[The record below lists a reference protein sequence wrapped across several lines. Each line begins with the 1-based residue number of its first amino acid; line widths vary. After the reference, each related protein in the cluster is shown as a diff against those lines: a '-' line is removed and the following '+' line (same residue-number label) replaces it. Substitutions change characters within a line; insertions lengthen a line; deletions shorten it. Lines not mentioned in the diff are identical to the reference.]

1 MKCSIPPTG
10 YRAFGVSVGASG
22 FEPPTSWSRTRRAN
36 RAALR
41 PEAGPRNLEAD
52 QPERK
57 PGRALAARTAGPYF
71 HSTSSMT
78 PDAVVRSRRYRPIAV
93 CAIGALAVLQGGW
106 ACRQAAPAMPSP
118 PQVTV
123 LTIAPET
130 VSARFEFVGQAAAS
144 RRVEV
149 RAQVAGVIVARP
161 YAEGTDVPKGALL
174 FQIDSTTYDAAYRS
188 ARAQLADAAARLANA
203 ERNWTRLKALLGSR
217 AVAQKDVDDAE
228 TASDQARA
236 AVQAAQAAVDRAKKD
251 HDDTFIR
258 AEIAGR
264 AGRALLDLGARVTG
278 PSDLLTT
285 VEQID
290 PVYVNFSPS
299 DQEVLRWRQDIAT
312 RRLLVPARVF
322 AVQVTLSDGSL
333 FPGTGQLNFV
343 DLALQPATGTLS
355 LRAEFRNPRH
365 VLLPGQFVRLHFVGL
380 KRPDAI
386 LVPQRA
392 VQRGL
397 AGAFVY
403 VLGDSNRVTVR
414 DVVATSWERR
424 GWLIDQGLRAGDR
437 VVVDGIQKVAPG
449 QLATPVAYRPAVDSS
464 AGGVADSA
472 VIAAPSAPPK
482 IKVGP

>member
-1 MKCSIPPTG
+1 MLTD
-10 YRAFGVSVGASG
+10 AAV
-22 FEPPTSWSRTRRAN
+22 RTRR
-36 RAALR
+36 
-41 PEAGPRNLEAD
+41 
-52 QPERK
+52 
-57 PGRALAARTAGPYF
+57 
-71 HSTSSMT
+71 
-78 PDAVVRSRRYRPIAV
+78 SRRTAV
-93 CAIGALAVLQGGW
+93 CAVGAAALLQGGW
-106 ACRQAAPAMPSP
+106 ACRRAATAAPP
-118 PQVTV
+118 PPEVTV
-123 LTIAPET
+123 LTVAPET

-203 ERNWTRLKALLGSR
+203 DRNSARLKALLGSR

-251 HDDTFIR
+251 YDDTFVR

-285 VEQID
+285 VEQVD

-299 DQEVLRWRQDIAT
+299 DQEVLRWRRDIAT
-312 RRLLVPARVF
+312 RRLLVPARVLT
-322 AVQVTLSDGSL
+322 VQVTLADGSV
-333 FPGTGQLNFV
+333 FPGTGQLNFI
-343 DLALQPATGTLS
+343 DLALQPLTGTLS
-355 LRAEFRNPRH
+355 LRAEFRNPQH
-365 VLLPGQFVRLHFVGL
+365 VLLPGQFVRLRFVGL
-380 KRPDAI
+380 KRPNAI

-392 VQRGL
+392 VQQGL
-397 AGAFVY
+397 DGAFVY
-403 VLGDSNRVTVR
+403 VVEDSNKVAARH
-414 DVVATSWERR
+414 VVATSWDQ
-424 GWLIDQGLRAGDR
+424 GSWLIEQGLRAGDR
-437 VVVDGIQKVAPG
+437 VVVGGVQKVAPG
-449 QLATPVAYRPAVDSS
+449 QRAAPVAYRPAVDSS
-464 AGGVADSA
+464 AAGVRDSA
-472 VIAAPSAPPK
+472 LIAAPSAPPK

>member
-1 MKCSIPPTG
+1 
-10 YRAFGVSVGASG
+10 
-22 FEPPTSWSRTRRAN
+22 
-36 RAALR
+36 
-41 PEAGPRNLEAD
+41 
-52 QPERK
+52 
-57 PGRALAARTAGPYF
+57 
-71 HSTSSMT
+71 MT
-78 PDAVVRSRRYRPIAV
+78 PDTVVRSRRYRPIAV
-93 CAIGALAVLQGGW
+93 CAFGAVALIQGDW
-106 ACRQAAPAMPSP
+106 ACRQAAPAAPPP
-118 PQVTV
+118 PQVSV

-174 FQIDSTTYDAAYRS
+174 FRIDSTTYDAAYRS
-188 ARAQLADAAARLANA
+188 AQAQLADAA
-203 ERNWTRLKALLGSR
+203 
-217 AVAQKDVDDAE
+217 E
-228 TASDQARA
+228 TALDQARA
-236 AVQAAQAAVDRAKKD
+236 ALQAAQAAVDRAKKD
-251 HDDTFIR
+251 YDDTFIR

-264 AGRALLDLGARVTG
+264 AGRGLLDLGARVTG

-312 RRLLVPARVF
+312 RRLLVPARVL

-343 DLALQPATGTLS
+343 DLALQPTTGTLS

-365 VLLPGQFVRLHFVGL
+365 VLLPGQFVRLRFVGL

-403 VLGDSNRVTVR
+403 VLVDSNRVAVQ
-414 DVVATSWERR
+414 DVVATSWEH
-424 GWLIDQGLRAGDR
+424 GAWLIERGLRAGDR
-437 VVVDGIQKVAPG
+437 VVVDGVQKVAAG
-449 QLATPVAYRPAVDSS
+449 QRATPVAYDRAADSS
-464 AGGVADSA
+464 LAGGGDSA

-482 IKVGP
+482 IKVTP